1 MQNRDYNYLL
11 ESSILFLINAIVFY
25 MYDSLLKT
33 GNEKYK
39 TAVLEEQNHSYAN
52 QLKVYQEAVQK
63 DKIVRHDMKNHLHQ
77 IKRFCGTR
85 TYNGVKAIYRIYAG
99 NDGK

>member
-1 MQNRDYNYLL
+1 
-11 ESSILFLINAIVFY
+11 

-52 QLKVYQEAVQK
+52 QTEGLSGGSSK
-63 DKIVRHDMKNHLHQ
+63 
-77 IKRFCGTR
+77 G
-85 TYNGVKAIYRIYAG
+85 
-99 NDGK
+99 